1 MNTMMAARPP
11 ARSRNSQPSEDGI
24 AQYLAA
30 TETIDNLVADG
41 YLVRHDGR
49 LIARQLRAPQLR
61 QALTYSVCHTAR
73 PDVDDFYQADGE
85 PDTDWSRRCAATA
98 RSHCSAC
105 PVRAACA
112 ELALRDSDTDGIRG
126 GLTPEKLQTRLLAE
140 AHELARARA
149 EDQRAAREQQAR
161 IAAAV
166 EVQHLAR
173 QYLGGS
179 IPANKREENRTAIA
193 TAVRRRDELLEAH
206 RLATGWT
213 QAA

>member
-1 MNTMMAARPP
+1 MNTMMAAQPP
-11 ARSRNSQPSEDGI
+11 VRSRNSQPGEESI
-24 AQYLAA
+24 AQYIASS
-30 TETIDNLVADG
+30 ESIDQLVADG

-61 QALTYSVCHTAR
+61 QALTHSMCHTAR

-85 PDTDWSRRCAATA
+85 SDTDWSRRRAGTV
-98 RSHCSAC
+98 RSNCSAC

-112 ELALRDSDTDGIRG
+112 ELALRDDDTEGLRG
-126 GLTPEKLQTRLLAE
+126 GLTPEKLRTRLQAE
-140 AHELARARA
+140 AAGLDQARA

-179 IPANKREENRTAIA
+179 IPPKKREANHAAIA
-193 TAVRRRDELLEAH
+193 TAARRRDELFATH

>member
-1 MNTMMAARPP
+1 MNTMMAARTP
-11 ARSRNSQPSEDGI
+11 ARSRNSQLDEDGI
-24 AQYLAA
+24 AQHIAS

-61 QALTYSVCHTAR
+61 QALTHSVCHTAR

-85 PDTDWSRRCAATA
+85 PDADWSRRRAGTA
-98 RSHCSAC
+98 RSHCSVC

-126 GLTPEKLQTRLLAE
+126 GLAPEKLRTRLLAE
-140 AHELARARA
+140 APELTRARA
-149 EDQRAAREQQAR
+149 QDQRAAQEQQAR
-161 IAAAV
+161 IAASA
-166 EVQHLAR
+166 EIQLLAR

-179 IPANKREENRTAIA
+179 IPEKTREKNRQAIGE
-193 TAVRRRDELLEAH
+193 AVHRRDELVAAH
-206 RLATGWT
+206 RLAAGWT